1 MSSALSAARPL
12 PRTATRGRAPVKLLS
27 DVPEVALHP
36 APRPAPLNLKL
47 ADEAALSRHIA
58 LCVQAN
64 RLPAAE
70 DTAWTLVQRRNPGVK
85 LGKKPKSPPERAVT
99 HLFIAQALMGDR
111 DWTGAATQAEK
122 ALANDP
128 KSLDALVLRAA
139 ALRQGGQWEEA
150 VPAARTALALRPDLA
165 PTLAVLLDSLL
176 DLGRIAEAEREA
188 RTLLARFP
196 NHYDCVRLAAGVLT
210 RRGAVDEAVAALR
223 AVAAK
228 AGAKGPEALVRAGQA
243 LTTQGRHA
251 EALPLY
257 QEASALA
264 PRQASAREG
273 VICCLHA
280 LGREAEAL
288 EVRTQADKLI
298 PGFTGSHLD
307 FWFPTNL
314 PPLGT
319 ALEEGEDD
327 TTAPLDPKR
336 AVLVNGVGVQPA
348 IPLGVASIKGYVE
361 AMGDFSCTVAD
372 LNAAHFQLVVR
383 ALRRGETAFDF
394 EGREA
399 MDEAFALM
407 ERNDPAYADLET
419 YKRVSPDMILGF
431 SLTERAFK
439 GQLGKAS
446 HRQGP
451 TPWWV
456 AAYAQH
462 ILTARPAVVGFS
474 ITFTDQLAF
483 STQCARVLKALR
495 PDLTI
500 VFGGGFFKESNL
512 EGFVAE
518 PFVDALILNE
528 GEAAF
533 LAFLEAKRD
542 GADLSLVPGVVL
554 HQDDDT
560 VSRVPNTFAVKQEDL
575 PFADFSD
582 LDHAAYLAP
591 VPVYPVLS
599 SRGCYW
605 RRCTFCNHF
614 ASYANSYKTQ
624 SIERLIDELEHHAK
638 NGVRHF
644 TFVDEMISAK
654 RFKKISEEILARGL
668 DIRFYALAKP
678 TNDFDEEI
686 LALMRKAGCL
696 CIYWGM
702 ESGSERVLKMMD
714 KGNDAA
720 GSART
725 LAMASRAGI
734 RNHVFLI
741 VGFPS
746 ETREEVEETL
756 TFLHANQDYIDATV
770 AGNFVLE
777 MGTPAHDHHA
787 RFGIRRVYSQRTLC
801 DHQLIDYEIEG
812 SLNQATAER
821 YASVLR
827 PHFMDKL
834 CAYGPFLGT
843 PRDHVI
849 GIYDLAKDLPFPPP
863 KTVPDPASLAPLLD
877 DPTATAEG
885 LMDFTLKPIWR
896 KERAHQGV

>member
-1 MSSALSAARPL
+1 
-12 PRTATRGRAPVKLLS
+12 
-27 DVPEVALHP
+27 VA
-36 APRPAPLNLKL
+36 K
-47 ADEAALSRHIA
+47 
-58 LCVQAN
+58 
-64 RLPAAE
+64 
-70 DTAWTLVQRRNPGVK
+70 T
-85 LGKKPKSPPERAVT
+85 
-99 HLFIAQALMGDR
+99 
-111 DWTGAATQAEK
+111 
-122 ALANDP
+122 
-128 KSLDALVLRAA
+128 
-139 ALRQGGQWEEA
+139 
-150 VPAARTALALRPDLA
+150 
-165 PTLAVLLDSLL
+165 
-176 DLGRIAEAEREA
+176 
-188 RTLLARFP
+188 
-196 NHYDCVRLAAGVLT
+196 
-210 RRGAVDEAVAALR
+210 
-223 AVAAK
+223 

-251 EALPLY
+251 DALPLY
-257 QEASALA
+257 QDASALA
-264 PRQASAREG
+264 PRLASARDG

-288 EVRTQADKLI
+288 DVRTQADKLI
-298 PGFTGSHLD
+298 PGFTAAHLD
-307 FWFPTNL
+307 FWFPADL
-314 PPLGT
+314 SPLGDGT
-319 ALEEGEDD
+319 GDPAE
-327 TTAPLDPKR
+327 PLDPKR

-361 AMGDFSCTVAD
+361 ASGAFNCTVTD
-372 LNAAHFQLVVR
+372 LNAAHFQLVVG
-383 ALRRGETAFDF
+383 ALRQGKTAFDF
-394 EGREA
+394 EGRER
-399 MDEAFALM
+399 MDAAFALM
-407 ERNDPAYADLET
+407 EKNDPAYSDLET
-419 YKRVSPDMILGF
+419 YKTISPDMVLGF

-439 GQLGKAS
+439 DQLGKAT

-451 TPWWV
+451 VPWWV
-456 AAYAQH
+456 TTYAKH

-518 PFVDALILNE
+518 PFVDAVILNE

-542 GADLSLVPGVVL
+542 GADLSLVPGVVM
-554 HQDDDT
+554 HQADDS

-638 NGVRHF
+638 KGVRHF

-678 TNDFDEEI
+678 TNDFDDEI
-686 LALMRKAGCL
+686 LALMRRAGCL

-725 LAMASRAGI
+725 LAMASKAGI

-756 TFLHANQDYIDATV
+756 TFLHANQDHIDATV
-770 AGNFVLE
+770 AGHFVLE

-812 SLNQATAER
+812 SLNQATSER
-821 YASVLR
+821 YAAILR

-849 GIYDLAKDLPFPPP
+849 AIYDTATDLPFPPP
-863 KTVPDPASLAPLLD
+863 KSVPNPASLAPLLD

-885 LMDFTLKPIWR
+885 LMDFTLTPLWR
-896 KERAHQGV
+896 VDRARQGA

>member
-1 MSSALSAARPL
+1 MSSALSIV
-12 PRTATRGRAPVKLLS
+12 PRTRSDSPATRGRAPVKLLS
-27 DVPEVALHP
+27 DVPEVRLGA
-36 APRPAPLNLKL
+36 APRPAPLNLKT
-47 ADEAALSRHIA
+47 ADEGALLKAIA
-58 LCVQAN
+58 QWVQAG
-64 RLPAAE
+64 RPASAE
-70 DTAWTLVQRRNPGVK
+70 DLAWVLVQRRNPGVK
-85 LGKKPKSPPERAVT
+85 LGKKPRTPAEKAVT
-99 HLFIAQALMGDR
+99 HLFLAQALIGDR
-111 DWTGAATQAEK
+111 NWDGAVDQTDR
-122 ALANDP
+122 ALAQDP
-128 KSLDALVLRAA
+128 RSLDALTLRAA
-139 ALRQGGQWEEA
+139 ALRHGGRWEEA
-150 VPAARTALALRPDLA
+150 IPAARAALALRPDIA
-165 PTLAVLLDSLL
+165 PTLAVLFDSLM
-176 DLGRIAEAEREA
+176 DLGRVAEAEAEA
-188 RTLLARFP
+188 RALIARAPGAF
-196 NHYDCVRLAAGVLT
+196 DRVRLAAGVLT

-223 AVAAK
+223 EVAAK
-228 AGAKGPEALVRAGQA
+228 DATKAAEALIRAGQA
-243 LTTQGRHA
+243 LTTQGRHG

-257 QEASALA
+257 REAATKA
-264 PRQASAREG
+264 PRLAAAHEG
-273 VICCLHA
+273 LICCLHA
-280 LGREAEAL
+280 AGREAEAL
-288 EVRTQADKLI
+288 AAREEAEKRV
-298 PGFTGSHLD
+298 PGFTGAHLD
-307 FWFPTNL
+307 FWFSTDL
-314 PPLGT
+314 PALGDGT
-319 ALEEGEDD
+319 GDPAQ
-327 TTAPLDPKR
+327 PLDPKR

-361 AMGDFSCTVAD
+361 ALGDFSCTIAD
-372 LNAAHFQLVVR
+372 LNAAHFKQVVG

-394 EGREA
+394 EGRDR
-399 MDEAFALM
+399 MDAAFATM
-407 ERNDPAYADLET
+407 EGDLPAYADLET
-419 YKRVSPDMILGF
+419 YKRISPDLVLGF
-431 SLTERAFK
+431 SLTERTFK
-439 GQLGKAS
+439 TQLGRAQ

-451 TPWWV
+451 VPWWV
-456 AAYAQH
+456 AAHARH

-474 ITFTDQLAF
+474 ITFTDQLAH

-518 PFVDALILNE
+518 PFVDAVILNE

-542 GADLSLVPGVVL
+542 GADLSLVPGVVM
-554 HQDDDT
+554 HKADDL
-560 VSRVPNTFAVKQEDL
+560 VSRAPNTFAVKQEDL
-575 PFADFSD
+575 PFANFSD
-582 LDHAAYLAP
+582 LDQSAYLAP

-624 SIERLIDELEHHAK
+624 SIERLIDELAHHAE

-678 TNDFDEEI
+678 TNDFDDEI
-686 LALMRKAGCL
+686 LGLMRKAGCL

-734 RNHVFLI
+734 RNHLFLI
-741 VGFPS
+741 TGFPS
-746 ETREEVEETL
+746 ETRAEMEETL
-756 TFLHANQDYIDATV
+756 AFLYANQANVDATV
-770 AGNFVLE
+770 AGHFVLE

-801 DHQLIDYEIEG
+801 DHQLIDYDIEG
-812 SLNQATAER
+812 CLDQPTAER
-821 YASVLR
+821 YASILR

-834 CAYGPFLGT
+834 CAFGPFLGT

-849 GIYDLAKDLPFPPP
+849 AIYDANPDLPFPPP
-863 KTVPDPASLAPLLD
+863 KDVPDPTTLAPLLD

-885 LMDFTLKPIWR
+885 LMDFTLKPLWHP
-896 KERAHQGV
+896 ERARA